1 MTDLSAYDRYE
12 ELKGWDKAPFMHP
25 SPGEIMFYEHYLGKV
40 NMDGAKV
47 LEIGFGN
54 GNFIGWAKK
63 RGAIVYGTE
72 LQQSAVDKAV
82 QSGVNVLPTEICQS
96 VNILKGELT
105 AMAALDVMEH
115 LSIEQN
121 ISFLASAAMMLKRDG
136 LLLIRF
142 PNGQSPMG
150 LTVQYGDRSHVS
162 VLSIPIINQLIV
174 GLPFVVT
181 FAGEPLRTLTGGATS
196 RLARYIQAG
205 MRYCATQLIRT
216 LYGDIPLYMNAVMV
230 IRKQ

>member
-25 SPGEIMFYEHYLGKV
+25 SPGEIMFYEHYLGKL

-54 GNFIGWAKK
+54 GNFIGWAKQ
-63 RGAIVYGTE
+63 RGAVVYGTE
-72 LQQSAVDKAV
+72 LQQSVVEKAV
-82 QSGVNVLPTEICQS
+82 KNGVNVLPTEIRKS
-96 VNILKGELT
+96 VDLLGGQLT

-121 ISFLASAAMMLKRDG
+121 ISLLGSAAMMLKKDG
-136 LLLIRF
+136 ILLIRF
-142 PNGQSPMG
+142 PNGQSPIG

-181 FAGEPLRTLTGGATS
+181 YAGEPLRTLTGGMTS
-196 RLARYIQAG
+196 RLARYIQIG
-205 MRYCATQLIRT
+205 MRNFATGLIRT
-216 LYGDIPLYMNAVMV
+216 LYGDIPMYMNAVMV
-230 IRKQ
+230 IRRL